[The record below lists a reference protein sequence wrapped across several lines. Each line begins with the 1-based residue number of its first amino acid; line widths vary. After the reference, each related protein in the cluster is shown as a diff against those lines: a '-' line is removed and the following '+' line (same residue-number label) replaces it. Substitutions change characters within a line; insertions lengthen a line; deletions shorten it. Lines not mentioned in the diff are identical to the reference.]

1 MSLKSRLAVLL
12 LPLLASTAQAGDID
26 QAAAL
31 TQLAKPDTLLID
43 VRSADEFASGAL
55 PGAHNISHELIAEQI
70 SGVAPD
76 KSKPIV
82 LYCRSGRR
90 SGLAQDAL
98 QALGYQQVI
107 NAGGIDTL
115 KAAQQAKTQEAA
127 CTQNC

>member
-1 MSLKSRLAVLL
+1 MSLKSRLAALL
-12 LPLLASTAQAGDID
+12 LPLLASTAQAGEID

-31 TQLAKPDTLLID
+31 TQLAKPGTLLID

-55 PGAHNISHELIAEQI
+55 PGAHNISHERIAEQI
-70 SGVAPD
+70 SRVAPD
-76 KSKPIV
+76 KSAPIV

-107 NAGGIDTL
+107 NAGGIDSL
-115 KAAQQAKTQEAA
+115 KAAQQAKSPEAA